1 MEELLVPQEVTK
13 VISAIDA
20 RRLYHDSELKRE
32 FCNSYDL
39 FLMEN
44 VLKDSCDGF
53 LGHLNT
59 PLVVDFE
66 VFVGTRREVC
76 EIEENAEF
84 GDINSKL

>member
-1 MEELLVPQEVTK
+1 MQELLVPQEVSK

-44 VLKDSCDGF
+44 VLKDSADGF
-53 LGHLNT
+53 LGFRIIH
-59 PLVVDFE
+59 LVVF
-66 VFVGTRREVC
+66 
-76 EIEENAEF
+76 
-84 GDINSKL
+84 